1 MAEKREP
8 VPTGEAGSADVDRI
22 LQVLTMEYEAL
33 NARMV
38 ARISARFQFLG
49 FLTAGAAILAA
60 GTGHSLFFRGTWILA
75 IGVFMLG
82 LISFWGMGRTITA
95 LSSHLAEVENGI
107 NKLIITGP
115 NASKLLHWHL
125 DKLGRGGL
133 LAFLL
138 GSGYFHGQSF

>member
-1 MAEKREP
+1 
-8 VPTGEAGSADVDRI
+8 
-22 LQVLTMEYEAL
+22 MEYEAL

-60 GTGHSLFFRGTWILA
+60 GTGHSLPFQGTWILA
-75 IGVFMLG
+75 IGVFILG
-82 LISFWGMGRTITA
+82 LVSFWGMGRTITA
-95 LSSHLAEVENGI
+95 LSRHLAEVENGI
-107 NKLIITGP
+107 NELIATEP

-138 GSGYFHGQSF
+138 GSGYFNGIRFENTNKHKE